1 MAYNKDMKN
10 IKITILIL
18 VAFLLGAFATNIYAS
33 SVKLIMVP
41 EYIGNYKTVDLLEYV
56 MKTKQKEDATIKAS
70 TTKEKVAPKTD
81 TKKINSKTSAS
92 A

>member
-1 MAYNKDMKN
+1 MKN

-41 EYIGNYKTVDLLEYV
+41 EYIGNYKTIDLLEYV
-56 MKTKQKEDATIKAS
+56 MKAKQKEDATIKAGAV
-70 TTKEKVAPKTD
+70 KEKITAPKNTE
-81 TKKINSKTSAS
+81 TKKSNSKTSAS